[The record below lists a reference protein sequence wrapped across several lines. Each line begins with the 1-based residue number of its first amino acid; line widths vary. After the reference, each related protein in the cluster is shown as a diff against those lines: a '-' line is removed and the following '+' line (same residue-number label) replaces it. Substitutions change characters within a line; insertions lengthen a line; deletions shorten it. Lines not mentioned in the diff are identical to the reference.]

1 MHINACEVFA
11 REVRGLRLNII
22 VGPREVTPAEGSAL
36 LAQFYATHTGREP
49 IYAHPGGWQ
58 VLEPIAAGES
68 AAASEVPAEP
78 AAAVSAPAKRRK

>member
-1 MHINACEVFA
+1 MHINACEICT

-22 VGPREVTPAEGSAL
+22 VGSREVTPAEGSAL

-58 VLEPIAAGES
+58 VLEPIPAGES
-68 AAASEVPAEP
+68 AAASEAPAKP
-78 AAAVSAPAKRRK
+78 AAVSAPAKRRK